1 MRWIT
6 GPFDAIRRRLIGDSR
21 SVPREP
27 VSLRPIGVVRNN
39 VADPM
44 PSGWEQIRSDLAF
57 RDDLASALDGIE
69 AYSHVIVV
77 FACHLVPESEREGV
91 RFRPQGR
98 PEAPEQGVLATRS
111 QLRPNALGTAVVPL
125 LRRRGNVLRVQGLDA
140 VDGTPVLDIKPYLP
154 HHDSVPEATIPEW
167 ARPPEADAS

>member
-1 MRWIT
+1 MRWIANT
-6 GPFDAIRRRLIGDSR
+6 YDSIRRRLTGDSR

-27 VSLRPIGVVRNN
+27 VSLRPIGVVHNN

-44 PSGWEQIRSDLAF
+44 PSGWESVRSDLAF
-57 RDDLASALDGIE
+57 RDDLQSALDGIE
-69 AYSHVIVV
+69 GYSHVIVV
-77 FACHLVPESEREGV
+77 FACHLVPESERADV

-125 LRRRGNVLRVQGLDA
+125 LRCRGNVLRVQGLDA
-140 VDGTPVLDIKPYLP
+140 VDGTPILDIKPYLP
-154 HHDSVPEATIPEW
+154 WYDSVPNATVPDW
-167 ARPPEADAS
+167 ARPQDGDAP